1 MPLMVRV
8 GPVRRRQGYRRRR
21 SIANSAQNVTISVW
35 PISVHALTVGGMK
48 RTLRH
53 RFGKRIRELRQAT
66 GLSQEAFADH
76 VGFAR
81 TYMSRIETGAAN
93 PSLDAIETLATALQI
108 SVAELFSTL

>member
-1 MPLMVRV
+1 
-8 GPVRRRQGYRRRR
+8 
-21 SIANSAQNVTISVW
+21 
-35 PISVHALTVGGMK
+35 MK

-93 PSLDAIETLATALQI
+93 PSLDAIETLATALRI